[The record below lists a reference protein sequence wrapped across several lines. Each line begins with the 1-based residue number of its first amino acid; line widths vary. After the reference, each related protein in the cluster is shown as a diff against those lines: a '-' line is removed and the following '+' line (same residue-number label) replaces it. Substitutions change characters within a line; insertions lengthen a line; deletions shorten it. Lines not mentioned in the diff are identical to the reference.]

1 MTQELTTTEIKA
13 KIRLFAWPITL
24 SMLVAQLYSVIDM
37 AVIGRFLGANELAAV
52 GNAANV
58 IMVFLAISGG
68 LEMAVEIIVSQ
79 LIGQKNQD
87 SLAQTT
93 RTVLAFDGICGIIVA
108 ILGIFCLPAV
118 FHLISVPDNLM
129 RYALIYGRIYLA
141 GLFLIHVYDGGR
153 AILTAAEDTKKSFY
167 LMLTTTVLNLIFNLL
182 FIVGLKLGVAG
193 SAMGTVLAQLIG
205 ALLTLKLLDD
215 KFHFAKC
222 SGRIFNAKRSSYRFA
237 NDFPAVR
244 RNVWRRAHSK
254 FRQSV
259 RTRGHHRLRRNS
271 SHHELFQNR
280 FGGTGTNLDRLRGPA
295 HFGQTVFR
303 LRKGLPRVQ
312 QNRPLVLCFAGSRF
326 CLFFKIHC
334 RNLL

>member
-1 MTQELTTTEIKA
+1 
-13 KIRLFAWPITL
+13 
-24 SMLVAQLYSVIDM
+24 
-37 AVIGRFLGANELAAV
+37 
-52 GNAANV
+52 
-58 IMVFLAISGG
+58 
-68 LEMAVEIIVSQ
+68 
-79 LIGQKNQD
+79 
-87 SLAQTT
+87 
-93 RTVLAFDGICGIIVA
+93 
-108 ILGIFCLPAV
+108 
-118 FHLISVPDNLM
+118 M

-167 LMLTTTVLNLIFNLL
+167 LMLTTTVLNLILNLL

-205 ALLTLKLLDD
+205 ALLTVQA
-215 KFHFAKC
+215 F
-222 SGRIFNAKRSSYRFA
+222 GRQISFCKMQRQNFQCGTNQKRSSYRVA
-237 NDFPAVR
+237 DDFPTVCR
-244 RNVWRRAHSK
+244 DVWRRAHSK

-295 HFGQTVFR
+295 HFGQAVFVDSKRSTASAAKSDFGTVLSRR
-303 LRKGLPRVQ
+303 LFL
-312 QNRPLVLCFAGSRF
+312 S
-326 CLFFKIHC
+326 FFKIHC